1 MKKNTKLYLKK
12 KIKEIKN
19 TFPRLNFGT
28 HENFVRLLGYKN
40 KAGVVQTEFKGS
52 NIPRISREF
61 TDNIITGLNEMQ
73 IVSNHLNTSYK
84 QDILDSVELSDFLK
98 NLLEVN
104 DWSNNTKIDTY
115 PLASKLFNISLGI
128 LLVKAP
134 EEIQDELKES
144 VKRFIKFNN
153 LAIKLGYPK
162 LTPLETPRFL
172 E

>member
-1 MKKNTKLYLKK
+1 
-12 KIKEIKN
+12 
-19 TFPRLNFGT
+19 
-28 HENFVRLLGYKN
+28 
-40 KAGVVQTEFKGS
+40 
-52 NIPRISREF
+52 
-61 TDNIITGLNEMQ
+61 MQ

-84 QDILDSVELSDFLK
+84 QEILDSVELSDFLK

-115 PLASKLFNISLGI
+115 PLASKLFNMSLGI

-134 EEIQDELKES
+134 VEIQDELKES